1 MHITDDLGSVY
12 TPTSVWSID
21 YSKNETIARMRCLI
35 GHRLFDGLTCLV
47 ITRITTVHISISHII
62 VVGRTNLSSVHL
74 TLRYAPFPFAS
85 HPTVFSDAVKVKLT
99 TIDCRSRNLTCIA
112 LQFDRA
118 HDFDYIE
125 PDILALS
132 FITDSFLFHFI
143 DKGFSISEIVHPSA
157 IQKATLSRQADFPN
171 QESIFS

>member
-1 MHITDDLGSVY
+1 MPLYLSVPVLGTDSVVWFRVISDFFTMHITDDLGSVY

-21 YSKNETIARMRCLI
+21 YSKNETIAQMRCLI

-47 ITRITTVHISISHII
+47 ITRLTTVHISISHII
-62 VVGRTNLSSVHL
+62 VVGRTNLVCPSHSKVK
-74 TLRYAPFPFAS
+74 PFPFAS

-118 HDFDYIE
+118 HQ
-125 PDILALS
+125 ILYLLPH
-132 FITDSFLFHFI
+132 LF
-143 DKGFSISEIVHPSA
+143 
-157 IQKATLSRQADFPN
+157 
-171 QESIFS
+171 